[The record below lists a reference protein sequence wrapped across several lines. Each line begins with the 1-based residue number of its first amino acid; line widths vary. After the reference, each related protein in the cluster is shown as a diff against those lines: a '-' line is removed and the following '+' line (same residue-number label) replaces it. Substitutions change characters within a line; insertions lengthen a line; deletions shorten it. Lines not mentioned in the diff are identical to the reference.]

1 MCKTNPPHR
10 GGFTK
15 LGFIVLLSNNIFVGR
30 SHDSADPVEFFER
43 KRLLQTAR
51 IAQKNE
57 HLIIV

>member
-1 MCKTNPPHR
+1 MSLRITV
-10 GGFTK
+10 FAK

-51 IAQKNE
+51 IAQKTN
-57 HLIIV
+57 IS